1 MAWAS
6 LLFVESLK
14 DPKARQAQG
23 NKDEITEEEQT
34 GFLDLACDPIRGI
47 GIELLRRKVSLVTAV
62 VYSSTPR
69 FRVPSGPELVGG
81 PELLRL
87 LVGAFISQQTKKG
100 SLAQVDESKR
110 IYMYASQDSKT
121 GNCSA
126 AVQFYWKHALERFSE
141 LPPAYSKDIT
151 PYADHQSIS
160 FVDLYNPGQSPTVD
174 CVFITCQPKIEAQS
188 KRTQP
193 PGCTRFSIHPRTEL

>member
-1 MAWAS
+1 
-6 LLFVESLK
+6 
-14 DPKARQAQG
+14 
-23 NKDEITEEEQT
+23 
-34 GFLDLACDPIRGI
+34 
-47 GIELLRRKVSLVTAV
+47 
-62 VYSSTPR
+62 
-69 FRVPSGPELVGG
+69 
-81 PELLRL
+81 
-87 LVGAFISQQTKKG
+87 
-100 SLAQVDESKR
+100 
-110 IYMYASQDSKT
+110 MYASQDSKT

-188 KRTQP
+188 KKWSGGLEIETVKQP
-193 PGCTRFSIHPRTEL
+193 VHSLVCVSTSQAPQDSHKPFTLDHWNKIKGARKNSAQPTLFAAFTSAVAALVHSLA